1 NANFALQ
8 CPDMEFALIANADHV
23 PQLQRRKETMSLFTS
38 FLKGE
43 SIQNL
48 DGIIPMTRE
57 QMQNME
63 RRGEERIPVLQ
74 PKTKL

>member
-1 NANFALQ
+1 TLPHENANFALQ

-63 RRGEERIPVLQ
+63 RRG
-74 PKTKL
+74 